1 MIRLVFLLFTF
12 QSLYAQTANERIFE
26 ELAQQRLAQLES
38 EEFISS
44 QINTESS
51 PPTLEEVDQEEDF
64 IPSPIFGLDFI
75 RTMPTSIAATS
86 DLPVPNDYKISFG
99 DELLIIFSG
108 ARDDSFRLKISLDG
122 SVLIPGL
129 GIVQAVGESFVE
141 LKEKINNL
149 VSMRFVGVESNVSLS
164 SLSAKKITLV
174 GAVKSPGSFL
184 VNPFTTISNALS
196 YSGGLEDY
204 ASLRNIELIKPD
216 GTRFK
221 FDLYDYLIYGD
232 REKDLVVGSGD
243 TVIIPGTNQF
253 VELSG
258 EILRPFIYEYKDD
271 DTFADLLKFSLGVTN
286 EANEKDIYFEEKI
299 DSRIVTSKLIFDE
312 KIDNKKLLSVY
323 VPRDIVSNDF
333 EIKIFGNSVQ
343 EKLLNRSNFKFLD
356 EIVSTLSYADDVYP
370 FYAVL
375 EQTDESGLLKEV
387 HSFSILDPQT
397 YIDFKLKSNVSIKFF
412 SRADIDS
419 FQDSFQSVSDQ
430 LFEEGTQLAEE
441 RTLSL
446 QGRNNDNINP
456 SDLKFIGYG
465 NEIYFAP
472 LIGRVAP
479 SYIYSFFGFS
489 GEIDEFVLTG
499 NFDNRPTNPN
509 EPVLSDS
516 VRQFIFP
523 APVNNSFDVLIEG
536 NVNNPGTYVVDS
548 QTSLE
553 DLYNIAGG
561 PLPNSD
567 LSSIVLSRLEI
578 REKEFESVQVAK
590 DTIIDSLIA
599 NNANPINNQVN
610 SDLSGVLSILE
621 DRTINEFQDVYLE
634 TLPQAQM
641 FYSIIEARRY
651 LYSYSF

>member
-1 MIRLVFLLFTF
+1 M
-12 QSLYAQTANERIFE
+12 
-26 ELAQQRLAQLES
+26 
-38 EEFISS
+38 
-44 QINTESS
+44 
-51 PPTLEEVDQEEDF
+51 
-64 IPSPIFGLDFI
+64 
-75 RTMPTSIAATS
+75 
-86 DLPVPNDYKISFG
+86 
-99 DELLIIFSG
+99 
-108 ARDDSFRLKISLDG
+108 
-122 SVLIPGL
+122 
-129 GIVQAVGESFVE
+129 
-141 LKEKINNL
+141 
-149 VSMRFVGVESNVSLS
+149 
-164 SLSAKKITLV
+164 
-174 GAVKSPGSFL
+174 
-184 VNPFTTISNALS
+184 
-196 YSGGLEDY
+196 
-204 ASLRNIELIKPD
+204 IKPD

-343 EKLLNRSNFKFLD
+343 EKLLNRSSFKFLD

-621 DRTINEFQDVYLE
+621 DRTINEFPGRLSGNLAPGTDVSISLLLKPGDRVYIPTVSDSVTVIGEILQPTTVIFSE
-634 TLPQAQM
+634 KNSVLDYIKIAGNFTDYADKNKIYVIRSNGTSFPVSSNLFAEQYYPEAGDTIVVPRDMERVSTLPLVSVATKIISDIA
-641 FYSIIEARRY
+641 FAAASLNSIRN
-651 LYSYSF
+651 

>member
-1 MIRLVFLLFTF
+1 MLFTF

-343 EKLLNRSNFKFLD
+343 EKLLNRSSFKFLD

-387 HSFSILDPQT
+387 HSFSILDP
-397 YIDFKLKSNVSIKFF
+397 KLTLISN
-412 SRADIDS
+412 
-419 FQDSFQSVSDQ
+419 
-430 LFEEGTQLAEE
+430 
-441 RTLSL
+441 
-446 QGRNNDNINP
+446 
-456 SDLKFIGYG
+456 
-465 NEIYFAP
+465 
-472 LIGRVAP
+472 
-479 SYIYSFFGFS
+479 
-489 GEIDEFVLTG
+489 
-499 NFDNRPTNPN
+499 
-509 EPVLSDS
+509 
-516 VRQFIFP
+516 
-523 APVNNSFDVLIEG
+523 
-536 NVNNPGTYVVDS
+536 
-548 QTSLE
+548 
-553 DLYNIAGG
+553 
-561 PLPNSD
+561 
-567 LSSIVLSRLEI
+567 
-578 REKEFESVQVAK
+578 
-590 DTIIDSLIA
+590 
-599 NNANPINNQVN
+599 
-610 SDLSGVLSILE
+610 
-621 DRTINEFQDVYLE
+621 
-634 TLPQAQM
+634 
-641 FYSIIEARRY
+641 
-651 LYSYSF
+651 